1 MQRAHIKEIESG
13 LQGSAF
19 FINLLEKGQTTVLLM
34 AGTLCEKK
42 KKKAKREL
50 QEKAIDPRQD
60 IKQLY

>member
-13 LQGSAF
+13 LHGSAF

-42 KKKAKREL
+42 KKAKREL

>member
-42 KKKAKREL
+42 KAKREL

>member
-34 AGTLCEKK
+34 AGTLGEKRLEEK
-42 KKKAKREL
+42 CKKKAIE
-50 QEKAIDPRQD
+50 PRQD

>member
-42 KKKAKREL
+42 KG
-50 QEKAIDPRQD
+50 
-60 IKQLY
+60 

>member
-1 MQRAHIKEIESG
+1 MQRAHRKEIESG

-19 FINLLEKGQTTVLLM
+19 FTNPLEKGQTTVLLM
-34 AGTLCEKK
+34 AGILCE
-42 KKKAKREL
+42 KKAKREL